1 MAIFTTYAQ
10 FRAGFNPAAPVGADG
25 FKAWSG
31 GDVIAPTGLT
41 VPTTITSWPF
51 SVVATFTLND
61 PTPGVDRFDW
71 YLSQRTDNSA
81 RQYLTIDRDDALPN
95 TRSGQVLISYTSL
108 AYDLGYT
115 STPLSTK
122 SILALFT
129 DVEIY
134 VRQRSTGFIRHA
146 SLLEALTGD
155 A

>member
-10 FRAGFNPAAPVGADG
+10 FRSGFNPAAPVGADG

-71 YLSQRTDNSA
+71 YLSQRTDNGHDVMVVGTVKLVGAMTSPPDHALNPSA
-81 RQYLTIDRDDALPN
+81 PTGAAGLKPDRNCAYVVKIAITNRRALRLGPAPL
-95 TRSGQVLISYTSL
+95 GQ
-108 AYDLGYT
+108 
-115 STPLSTK
+115 
-122 SILALFT
+122 
-129 DVEIY
+129 
-134 VRQRSTGFIRHA
+134 
-146 SLLEALTGD
+146 
-155 A
+155 